1 MTNSDKGRKV
11 RCVYMYRDDLIYGPV
26 VTCANV
32 DAEHNTITL
41 TDEDGKLIYAE
52 EGYPDYK
59 VYEIANY
66 DITCVR

>member
-1 MTNSDKGRKV
+1 MHDG
-11 RCVYMYRDDLIYGPV
+11 LV
-26 VTCANV
+26 VGHAGEDGVV
-32 DAEHNTITL
+32 DSHGLTL
-41 TDEDGKLIYAE
+41 AVPNEEGGTDVFEDGKLVYAE